1 MGSKKESVKP
11 LGFKPDGKG
20 GRNRGCHNYRDK
32 WRGPPPCSLPRP
44 VRHRSAPYQPDPA
57 LFVLRISRP
66 FSSQLLLGS
75 GVGTVRLY
83 DTEAKKNLCEININD
98 DMPR

>member
-1 MGSKKESVKP
+1 MW
-11 LGFKPDGKG
+11 
-20 GRNRGCHNYRDK
+20 GRGLTPAAC
-32 WRGPPPCSLPRP
+32 
-44 VRHRSAPYQPDPA
+44 PDPHLPGVGLDPQWSSLTGPDPHA
-57 LFVLRISRP
+57 VLRIPRP
-66 FSSQLLLGS
+66 FSLQLLLGS

>member
-1 MGSKKESVKP
+1 MGSLLVRFH
-11 LGFKPDGKG
+11 L
-20 GRNRGCHNYRDK
+20 NYLDK
-32 WRGPPPCSLPRP
+32 WTGPPPAARP
-44 VRHRSAPYQPDPA
+44 DLTGERPTSSPPTLGPA
-57 LFVLRISRP
+57 KPTRP
-66 FSSQLLLGS
+66 PAVPHTSGPLSFQLLLGS

>member
-1 MGSKKESVKP
+1 LASSASC
-11 LGFKPDGKG
+11 LF
-20 GRNRGCHNYRDK
+20 
-32 WRGPPPCSLPRP
+32 SL
-44 VRHRSAPYQPDPA
+44 
-57 LFVLRISRP
+57 
-66 FSSQLLLGS
+66 QLLLGS

>member
-1 MGSKKESVKP
+1 MQPVQSHTFQEQSRP
-11 LGFKPDGKG
+11 LSP
-20 GRNRGCHNYRDK
+20 
-32 WRGPPPCSLPRP
+32 WWSSLPP
-44 VRHRSAPYQPDPA
+44 VLSSSASC
-57 LFVLRISRP
+57 LFS
-66 FSSQLLLGS
+66 FQLLLGS